1 MHGEDKDD
9 RFLPKMIWFGL
20 ARVIEQDWARGLA
33 LAEKTPMPS
42 LADSIRWFAGKSAEG
57 REALVKTLKTTRDL
71 KLLAFSL
78 KDEAVVKMPKAWP
91 QVRSDI
97 LDKSDASDLVTDS
110 FPRSLETNGAE

>member
-57 REALVKTLKTTRDL
+57 RVALVKTLKTTRDL
-71 KLLAFSL
+71 RLLAFSL
-78 KDEAVVKMPKAWP
+78 KDEAKVEMPKAWP
-91 QVRSDI
+91 
-97 LDKSDASDLVTDS
+97 A
-110 FPRSLETNGAE
+110 A

>member
-1 MHGEDKDD
+1 VRLALASALPNLDAKTVWEVASALAMHGEDKDD

-20 ARVIEQDWARGLA
+20 ARVIEEDWARGLA

-78 KDEAVVKMPKAWP
+78 KDEAVVP
-91 QVRSDI
+91 
-97 LDKSDASDLVTDS
+97 DAEGVAG
-110 FPRSLETNGAE
+110 GA